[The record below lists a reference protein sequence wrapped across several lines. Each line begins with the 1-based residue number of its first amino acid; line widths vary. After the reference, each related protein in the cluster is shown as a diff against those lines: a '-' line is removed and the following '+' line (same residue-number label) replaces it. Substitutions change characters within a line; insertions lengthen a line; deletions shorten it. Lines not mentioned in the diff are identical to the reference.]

1 MQSFSTVLYSL
12 MYRVGILVCLL
23 LGLLSLS
30 TSEVISAGDVLPSDT
45 ITNIHCGIYST
56 CVNHHLYSLLFSFQF
71 FDYVTCHCS
80 NYTQTIDVYDGANC
94 MNASRVVS
102 YELVFSLFNYSH
114 SSFTYRFDHGSFLY
128 HLNSTDCK
136 YDIGISYPLS
146 TDCIP
151 YDDLRNYFDSM
162 LLDRNFSAS
171 VSYMTTT
178 LTYRSEYISELK
190 MDLISEE
197 GCSSSWITN
206 LILIIVFCIFF
217 CIILS
222 IMIYYL
228 IQHLKS
234 STEWIKRQV
243 IPIRQKPVKYISSP
257 IPLNRNPYTI
267 NM

>member
-1 MQSFSTVLYSL
+1 M
-12 MYRVGILVCLL
+12 
-23 LGLLSLS
+23 
-30 TSEVISAGDVLPSDT
+30 
-45 ITNIHCGIYST
+45 
-56 CVNHHLYSLLFSFQF
+56 
-71 FDYVTCHCS
+71 
-80 NYTQTIDVYDGANC
+80 
-94 MNASRVVS
+94 VS
-102 YELVFSLFNYSH
+102 
-114 SSFTYRFDHGSFLY
+114 
-128 HLNSTDCK
+128 C
-136 YDIGISYPLS
+136 S

-171 VSYMTTT
+171 VSYSMLGIAVWWIVTTT

-197 GCSSSWITN
+197 GCSSSWITI

-217 CIILS
+217 FIILS

-267 NM
+267 NMCVVCSWTYVREPKLVSMVDCMSK